1 MKKQTIAI
9 LHYHLRPGGVT
20 TVIRNAESALR
31 SRFEVRLL
39 ADFGYQEKPAR
50 NRAEFLRDAQKC
62 MRHLR
67 ALTQG
72 VEVLHAHNLNLGKH
86 PRLSCAV
93 KLLAGETGLRVVNQ
107 VHDFAEHGRP
117 MQLEALRRCAGG
129 VDDTFWRS
137 FCYFD
142 LPNVLWTTLTSAD
155 AAKLASRGVPAERIH
170 VLPNPVDIEFFREPV
185 PTRDELWVA
194 VNDIAAFAR
203 AHDYDF
209 DPQRRILLSPMKVME
224 RKNNLEA
231 VELARRL
238 NMLRGRPTYQL
249 LISMEGNSA
258 TDRAYGERLKRIV
271 RQERL
276 PVVIGSGEAAGM
288 REHFHLAHAILT
300 TSRVE
305 GFGYAFV
312 EAWSCGKLVIGRDIP
327 EVTRDFVAE
336 GMDLRHLYAEFDD
349 DAVRCIARLLAD
361 PPRRLIVHNQR
372 VVAAKFSLKAYAKR
386 FERLVALLR

>member
-1 MKKQTIAI
+1 MKKRIVAI

-20 TVIRNAESALR
+20 TVIRNAERALR

-39 ADFGYQEKPAR
+39 ADFGYQEKPAHH
-50 NRAEFLRDAQKC
+50 RAEFLRDAQKC
-62 MRHLR
+62 MRHLQ
-67 ALTQG
+67 ALTEG

-93 KLLAGETGLRVVNQ
+93 KLLAEQTGLRVVNQ
-107 VHDFAEHGRP
+107 VHDFPEDGRP
-117 MQLEALRRCAGG
+117 LQLEALRHCAGEA
-129 VDDTFWRS
+129 DDSFWRS

-142 LPNVLWTTLTSAD
+142 LPNVLWTTLTSGD
-155 AAKLASRGVPAERIH
+155 AAKLAARGVPAEKIH
-170 VLPNPVDIEFFREPV
+170 VLPNPVDVEFFREPV
-185 PTRDELWVA
+185 PTRDELQSA
-194 VNDIAAFAR
+194 ANDIAAFAR

-209 DPQRRILLSPMKVME
+209 DPKRRILLSPMKVME

-231 VELARRL
+231 VELLRRL
-238 NMLRGRPTYQL
+238 NVLRGRPTYQL
-249 LISMEGNSA
+249 LVSMEGSSA
-258 TDRAYGERLKRIV
+258 TDRAYGDRLKRIV
-271 RQERL
+271 RQEHL
-276 PVVIGSGEAAGM
+276 PVVIGSGEVASL
-288 REHFHLAHAILT
+288 RHHFHLARAILT

-327 EVTRDFVAE
+327 EVTCDFTAE

-349 DAVRCIARLLAD
+349 DAVRRIAHLLAD

-372 VVAAKFSLKAYAKR
+372 VVTTKFSLKAYAKR
-386 FERLVALLR
+386 FEHLMGLLR